1 MIAYTNEPVCT
12 DTFTIRYNAGSFDT
26 ITIAVSKSTIGGM
39 VVRFNANN
47 ADLHVSNIVE
57 VPRTRDY
64 AETEFV
70 HAIGS
75 FMANNE
81 NGDADTLPI
90 WETLHRLEE
99 EYLDAYGY

>member
-1 MIAYTNEPVCT
+1 MIAYTNEPTCT
-12 DTFTIRYNAGSFDT
+12 DTFTIRYDAGSFDT
-26 ITIAVSKSTIGGM
+26 ITIAVNKSTIGGM
-39 VVRFNANN
+39 VVCFNANG
-47 ADLHVSNIVE
+47 ADLRVSNTVE

-70 HAIGS
+70 HAMSS
-75 FMANNE
+75 FMTNSR
-81 NGDADTLPI
+81 NGDVDTLPI